1 MLQTEFPF
9 TLPMGYVD
17 AEGNLH
23 KEGTM
28 RLATAF
34 DEIAPLKDPRVHSN
48 SAYLLIILLSRV
60 ITKLGSL
67 EHINP
72 KMIEGLFAADLAY
85 LQDLYRRLNEN
96 GHNRIHTQCR
106 VQLKLMAAPK
116 LSCLLEFLLGPVIAP
131 CPIGPVD
138 A

>member
-48 SAYLLIILLSRV
+48 SAYLLIILLARV
-60 ITKLGSL
+60 ITRLGSL
-67 EHINP
+67 ETINP

-96 GHNRIHTQCR
+96 GHNRIHTQCPFCER
-106 VQLKLMAAPK
+106 DFEVE
-116 LSCLLEFLLGPVIAP
+116 LEPSGGPGATP
-131 CPIGPVD
+131 
-138 A
+138 